1 MRPVIHILRERVA
14 AAVGSAFD
22 LDPSSVDPLV
32 RKSQDARFGDYQSN
46 CAMGLAK
53 RLGVKPQD
61 AAQRI
66 QESLDIDDVCDDVTI
81 AGPGFINLRLSPGFV
96 ANHLAGIESPAPGE
110 QDRLGVAVTDDPVT
124 VVIDM
129 SSPNLAKEM
138 HVGHVR
144 STVIGDCIAR
154 VLEFTG
160 HDVHRVN
167 HIGDWGTQFGMLLAY
182 LRRTQPGVLD
192 NPSDLVLDDLEKF
205 YVQAKTLYDSDES
218 FAAESR
224 QTVVEFQSQEP
235 SVMAVWR
242 AFCDESLRH
251 CHAIYDRMDI
261 KLEDRGES
269 FYRDMLGDIVK
280 MFKDKGLATQSK
292 GALCVFLDGFT
303 TRDGNPLPMMIQKSD
318 GGYNYASTDL
328 AAIYH
333 RIYTLGGKQL
343 IYLVGIAQRQ
353 HFEMLFA
360 AVRKIG
366 WADDSISLE
375 HIGFGN
381 LLGSDGKPFKT
392 RTGGTVKLKDLL
404 DEAVRRARAI
414 VERGSSGDGARC
426 AFDQATIDDIA
437 GAVGIGAIKYFDL
450 SHSLA
455 GDYKFDWDTML
466 SMEGNTAPYMLYA
479 YARIRSIGR
488 KAGVDFGSL
497 SSDAEIVLE
506 HESELR
512 LAKILLRFAETV
524 EVVADERRPNAL
536 TDYLYELSKGFSV
549 FYDRRHGV
557 RVIDA
562 PSEALR
568 ASRLRLCDLTART
581 LKLGLGLLGIKTVE
595 RM

>member
-14 AAVGSAFD
+14 AAVANAFD
-22 LDPSSVDPLV
+22 LDRSSVAPLV

-53 RLGVKPQD
+53 RLGVKPRD

-66 QESLDIDDVCDDVTI
+66 QESLDVDDLCDDVTI
-81 AGPGFINLRLSPGFV
+81 AGPGFINLRLSPSFV
-96 ANHLAGIESPAPGE
+96 ANHLAGIELPASGTP
-110 QDRLGVAVTDDPVT
+110 DRLGVDATDHPVT

-192 NPSDLVLDDLEKF
+192 NPGDLVLDDLEKF
-205 YVQAKTLYDSDES
+205 YVQAKTLYDGDES
-218 FAAESR
+218 FAEQSR
-224 QTVVEFQSQEP
+224 QTVVELQSQKP
-235 SVMAVWR
+235 AVMAVWR

-269 FYRDMLGDIVK
+269 FYRDMLGDIVA
-280 MFKDKGLATQSK
+280 MFEDKGLAKKSE
-292 GALCVFLDGFT
+292 GALCIFLDGFT

-333 RIYTLGGKQL
+333 RIHTLGGKQL

-404 DEAVRRARAI
+404 DEAVRRAKAV
-414 VERGSSGDGARC
+414 VESGSAGGRRC
-426 AFDQATIDDIA
+426 DFDEVTVDEIA

-450 SHSLA
+450 SHSLS

-497 SSDAEIVLE
+497 ASDAEMVLE

-536 TDYLYELSKGFSV
+536 TDYLYELSKGFSF

-562 PSEALR
+562 PSEVLR